1 MNTLARLTKLLLP
14 YMLVATLA
22 IGLTA
27 CGSDS
32 GQAVTQGTGAAT
44 SLSATSANDPLDTSI
59 NKTQMLA
66 DLNAFFKEATLSQQD
81 QQQIKAAT
89 LREATQRGRLPNYMA
104 GETLASPAVITS
116 AKSRALPGAHLFVNS
131 SLTGFIN
138 STPVYR
144 FYNQSTGIYFYTA
157 SLTERNYVIAN
168 YPQFLVEGT
177 AFFVANAQEAST
189 SPVFSFYNRG
199 NGAHFYT
206 ISPTERD
213 SMIANLS
220 QYYNYEGPVWYAN
233 PNPAADL
240 TPLFRFYNSQNGT
253 HFYTVSTVER
263 DDVKANFT
271 YMIDEGIAYY
281 VGTSQSYTVGGTV
294 SGLTASQ
301 SVVLSLN
308 NTRDLS
314 VGTNGEFMIPAAL
327 SSAQTYAITVKT
339 QPTSQSC
346 SVSNGSGT
354 IGSASV
360 TNVTVTCTD
369 VITPVT
375 IGGSITGLSSGNSVV
390 LSLNGGSDLTLNS
403 NASFTFAG
411 TILSGQSYAVTVKT
425 QPTGQT
431 CTVSNG
437 SGTVPATNVTNVAV
451 SCLTNVTINGAVSGL
466 NAGKSVTVRLNGVES
481 VTVSSNTGFGFAT
494 ILTTGQTYSV
504 LVQTQPVGQVCS
516 VANGTGT
523 AATSNVTNV
532 TVTCVTQVKVGGT
545 VTGLGSGKTVTLT
558 LNGSTDLAV
567 TTASFQFSTVL
578 TTGQLYS
585 VVIKTQPAGQTCSI
599 ANNSGTIAAADVTNV
614 AVTCVNNI
622 TIGGTLSGL
631 NAGSTTVTITLNGGN
646 DLTLTAN
653 GGFTFATTV
662 PDATTFAVVVKTQP
676 VGQTC
681 SVTNG
686 NATAAGNMTNVGV
699 SCVNNAPTG
708 LMISEV
714 ASCPTGNCW
723 FEVFNPTAS
732 AVDLSN
738 YSLQSLSKNT
748 GGTSSVHTFALPS
761 LTVAPNAY
769 AIVMGNAANTI
780 LPLNPQTALVYDATG
795 GYYPSWTA
803 NGFIE
808 LISAGA
814 TVDFVKFGT
823 STQVP
828 TTSTHWVGTQVAALS
843 SSVYGNAIVRSA
855 GTIAAQDSNSAT
867 DWISVTFAT
876 PGGQNDVPAGAV
888 DSDGDGIPDSSELPG
903 STYAGMDLY
912 SMGARQGVRDIFIE
926 VDHMN
931 SADPGVI
938 PRAEALQKMVD
949 AFAAKSIAVHFD
961 AGTQFSASFSTA
973 NFNLGQG
980 NSTVAYE
987 KCTDFDRSICI
998 SNVSQLRSVYD
1009 WKLANFELRRK
1020 NIFHY
1025 MLFANS
1031 QLNTGAAGSSGRAE
1045 IVGNDSMITLG
1056 GWGLTATAGT
1066 QLNKLINYQAGTIMH
1081 EFGHNLGLLH
1091 GGNDSIQNYKAN
1103 YYSVMNYLY
1112 QLQGLA
1118 SSASSIG
1125 PFQRWAYNYLS
1136 TVTQCSMLNS
1146 ACGSPSQ
1153 FIIDYSNGTS
1163 ANLNESAL
1171 SESANIGRG
1180 ADVGVFADWNNN
1192 GSNDASTYALNI
1204 NTTNPNTTLTD
1215 FNDWANLTLPF
1226 FRYSTANNGINPNAS
1241 STLQTAPFD
1250 PMSNDKQPVSDC
1262 TPNPLWLRLAT
1273 QQR

>member
-59 NKTQMLA
+59 NKTQMLK
-66 DLNAFFKEATLSQQD
+66 DLNAFFKEATLSQED
-81 QQQIKAAT
+81 QQQIKAAR
-89 LREATQRGRLPNYMA
+89 LREATQGGRLPNYMA
-104 GETLASPAVITS
+104 GETLASAAVVAT
-116 AKSRALPGAHLFVNS
+116 AKSRALPGAHLFINS
-131 SLTGFIN
+131 SLVGFIS

-144 FYNQSTGIYFYTA
+144 FYNQNAGIYFYTA
-157 SLTERNYVIAN
+157 SLTERNAIIAN
-168 YPQFLVEGT
+168 YPQFLEEGT
-177 AFFVANAQEAST
+177 AFFAANSQEPNTA
-189 SPVFSFYNRG
+189 PVYRFYNRG
-199 NGAHFYT
+199 NGGHFYT

-213 SMIANLS
+213 RMIADLS
-220 QYYNYEGPVWYAN
+220 QYYDYEGPVWYAN
-233 PNPAADL
+233 PNPAANL
-240 TPLFRFYNSQNGT
+240 TPLFRIYNSQNGT
-253 HFYTVSTVER
+253 HFYTISTVER
-263 DDVKANFT
+263 DDVKANFAF
-271 YMIDEGIAYY
+271 MIDEGIAYY
-281 VGTSQSYTVGGTV
+281 VGASQSYTVGGTV
-294 SGLTASQ
+294 SGLAASR
-301 SVVLSLN
+301 SMVLTLN
-308 NTRDLS
+308 NTTDLS
-314 VGTNGEFMIPAAL
+314 VDANGTFMIPAAL
-327 SSAQTYAITVKT
+327 SSAQSYAVTVKT

-346 SVSNGSGT
+346 NVSNGSGT

-360 TNVTVTCTD
+360 TNITVTCTD
-369 VITPVT
+369 VIVPVT
-375 IGGSITGLSSGNSVV
+375 IGGSLTGLSSGNSVV

-411 TILSGQSYAVTVKT
+411 TILSGQTYAVSVKT

-437 SGTVPATNVTNVAV
+437 GGTVPATNVTNVAV

-466 NAGKSVTVRLNGVES
+466 NAGKSVTVRLNGIES
-481 VTVSSNTGFGFAT
+481 LTVSSNTGFGFAT
-494 ILTTGQTYSV
+494 ILTAGQTYSV
-504 LVQTQPVGQVCS
+504 LIQTQPVGQVCT
-516 VANGTGT
+516 VAKGTGT
-523 AATSNVTNV
+523 VAASNVTNV

-545 VTGLGSGKTVTLT
+545 VTGLGAGKTVTLT
-558 LNGSTDLAV
+558 LNGSTDLAA
-567 TTASFQFSTVL
+567 TTSSFQFPTVF

-599 ANNSGTIAAADVTNV
+599 SNNSGTIAITDVTDV
-614 AVTCVNNI
+614 AVNCLNNI
-622 TIGGTLSGL
+622 TIGGNLSGL
-631 NAGSTTVTITLNGGN
+631 NAGIPITLTLNGGS
-646 DLTLTAN
+646 DLVRSTN
-653 GGFTFATTV
+653 GAFTFATTV
-662 PDATTFAVVVKTQP
+662 PDTLAFSVVIKAQP
-676 VGQTC
+676 VGQLC

-686 NATAAGNMTNVGV
+686 NAIAAGNMTNVTV
-699 SCVNNAPTG
+699 SCVNSALAG
-708 LMISEV
+708 LIISEV
-714 ASCPTGNCW
+714 ASCPSGNCW

-732 AVDLSN
+732 AIDLSN
-738 YSLQSLSKNT
+738 YSLQSLAKN
-748 GGTSSVHTFALPS
+748 SSGVSSAHTFALPS
-761 LTVAPNAY
+761 LSLAPNAY

-780 LPLNPQTALVYDATG
+780 LPLNPQTALVYDAIG
-795 GYYPSWTA
+795 GFYPSWAA

-814 TVDFVKFGT
+814 TADFVKFGT
-823 STQVP
+823 SAQVP
-828 TTSTHWVGTQVAALS
+828 TTSTQWVGAQVAALS
-843 SSVYGNAIVRSA
+843 TSVYGNAIVRPA
-855 GTIAAQDSNSAT
+855 GTISTQDSNSAS
-867 DWISVTFAT
+867 DWISVSFAT

-938 PRAEALQKMVD
+938 PRIEALQKMVD

-961 AGTQFSASFSTA
+961 AGTQFSATFSPV

-987 KCTDFDRSICI
+987 KCTDFFRDICL

-1031 QLNTGAAGSSGRAE
+1031 QLDTGLSGSSGRAE
-1045 IVGNDSMITLG
+1045 IIGNDSMITLG
-1056 GWGLTATAGT
+1056 GWGLTTTPDA
-1066 QLNKLINYQAGTIMH
+1066 NKLINYQAGTIMH

-1091 GGNDSIQNYKAN
+1091 GGNDSVQNYKPN

-1125 PFQRWAYNYLS
+1125 PYQRWARNYLG
-1136 TVTQCSMLNS
+1136 TPALCSMLNS

-1153 FIIDYSNGTS
+1153 FIIDYSNGS
-1163 ANLNESAL
+1163 GASLNESAL

-1192 GSNDASTYALNI
+1192 VTNDAATYAKDLNGTGSNS
-1204 NTTNPNTTLTD
+1204 TLTD
-1215 FNDWANLTLPF
+1215 FNDWANLNLPF
-1226 FRYSTANNGINPNAS
+1226 FRNSNGNNGISPNAS
-1241 STLQTAPFD
+1241 LTVQTTPFD
-1250 PMSNDKQPVSDC
+1250 PMSNDRQPVSDC
-1262 TPNPLWLRLAT
+1262 TPNPLWLRLAM
-1273 QQR
+1273 QAR